1 MWIFGIIFILISLA
15 LAMVYVSNRKKLALM
30 ANTETSTV
38 EFLETLSKSMSDG
51 VGDGSLRYF
60 TEVRGKIRCEDPLV
74 SELAETDCV
83 YYSMKVEREYEET
96 YFEEDSEGR
105 REEKTR
111 SARNTV
117 AQNTR
122 SVPFMLEDA
131 TGKIKIIT
139 EDAEIIAEEVY
150 SRFEPSENMD
160 SDFSRNVWIKADD
173 HYDHESPDRRTI
185 GYHYVEE
192 ALETGREVYIIG
204 EASDKDGTLCMVSP
218 TEKNKRF
225 IISSKGEEALMEE
238 GRSAMVWSMVGS
250 LACGLTGVVL
260 IIISIIYR

>member
-1 MWIFGIIFILISLA
+1 MWIFGVIFILISVA

-30 ANTETSTV
+30 EKTETSTV
-38 EFLETLSKSMSDG
+38 EFLETLSKSMSDD
-51 VGDGSLRYF
+51 VGGGSLRYF

-74 SELAETDCV
+74 SELAETSCV
-83 YYSMKVEREYEET
+83 YYFMKVEREYEET

-111 SARNTV
+111 SVRDTV

-131 TGKIKIIT
+131 TGKIKIMP
-139 EDAEIIAEEVY
+139 EDAEIIAEEIY

-160 SDFSRNVWIKADD
+160 SDFRRKAWIKAED
-173 HYDHESPDRRTI
+173 HYDHEGPGRRTI
-185 GYHYVEE
+185 GYHYFEE
-192 ALETGREVYIIG
+192 ALETGREVYIMG
-204 EASDKDGTLCMVSP
+204 EASDKVGTLCMVSP
-218 TEKNKRF
+218 GEKNKRF

-250 LACGLTGVVL
+250 LACGLIGIVL
-260 IIISIIYR
+260 VIISVIYK